1 MKKLKLFGILFIML
15 WTNQY
20 LKADSIVKKNGEV
33 IQCSNVEVTDKY
45 VLYTKEGDTSLYKIS
60 TEEVFGVQIGD
71 NPMVSLSELKSDK
84 GSNNQKERDDV
95 RDKVDD
101 NLPKYVEPMPSA
113 DNKRL
118 IELYNNQTIS
128 RKDKKP
134 NGKITQWFLALWNI
148 TNNSILAD
156 ENVEIAFEREVGKYN
171 DNELHWPVFYK
182 VKITNK
188 TQQPIYVD
196 LANSFKVKYNGEA
209 VAYFTNS
216 TYSTSSGKSSG
227 ASMNLG
233 AITGAIGIGGVIGTL
248 ASGISVGGGKSGES
262 QITTT
267 EQQVLVIPAYAS
279 AYLPGTKELSGNK
292 IEELQD
298 SFSFV
303 NQDRGKTWAYEELK
317 NLKENLP
324 GNAIDL
330 NIRQWESTE
339 FNYEQ
344 SPKRIKRIVTYSTQQ
359 DFATYTSLPVEL
371 YLSAVFGRTKKS
383 GEFWVHDFKDFEF
396 TNLPY
401 AIFGLGCI
409 KKDD

>member
-1 MKKLKLFGILFIML
+1 MKKLKLFGILSMML
-15 WTNQY
+15 WANQY
-20 LKADSIVKKNGEV
+20 LIADSIVKKNGEV

-128 RKDKKP
+128 RKGKKP
-134 NGKITQWFLALWNI
+134 NGKISQWFYALWAI

-156 ENVEIAFEREVGKYN
+156 ENVEIAFERQIGIYEYIIYPS
-171 DNELHWPVFYK
+171 DCCCYK
-182 VKITNK
+182 IKITNK
-188 TQQPIYVD
+188 TRQPIYVD

-233 AITGAIGIGGVIGTL
+233 AIAGAVGIGGVVGTL

-267 EQQVLVIPAYAS
+267 EQQVLVIPAYSS
-279 AYLPGTKELSGNK
+279 AYLPGTKELSGNQ
-292 IEELQD
+292 IEEIQD
-298 SFSFV
+298 SFCFV
-303 NQDRGKTWAYEELK
+303 NQYKKDEFAFTFEDLRSKEEDI
-317 NLKENLP
+317 P
-324 GNAIDL
+324 GNVTDL
-330 NIRQWESTE
+330 NIRQWETTE
-339 FNYEQ
+339 FDYEQ
-344 SPKRIKRIVTYSTQQ
+344 SPKRVKRIVTYSTRQ
-359 DFATYTSLPVEL
+359 DFATYTSLPIEL
-371 YLSAVFGRTKKS
+371 YLSSAFGFVRNQKVDGLK
-383 GEFWVHDFKDFEF
+383 HYDFTD
-396 TNLPY
+396 LSH
-401 AIFGLGCI
+401 AIFGLGYA
-409 KKDD
+409 KKK